1 MLYLIGVGAEGVG
14 VQRVVQAHHL
24 LFCARGVRPQNVGRG
39 GVHDGSALV
48 EEDDAVHLRKILLPQ
63 LSGYSVTDS
72 AKHSTTLMT
81 AQIERSELDFTNFE
95 LLRVYTSLSGHGV
108 LLG

>member
-1 MLYLIGVGAEGVG
+1 
-14 VQRVVQAHHL
+14 
-24 LFCARGVRPQNVGRG
+24 
-39 GVHDGSALV
+39 
-48 EEDDAVHLRKILLPQ
+48 
-63 LSGYSVTDS
+63 
-72 AKHSTTLMT
+72 MT